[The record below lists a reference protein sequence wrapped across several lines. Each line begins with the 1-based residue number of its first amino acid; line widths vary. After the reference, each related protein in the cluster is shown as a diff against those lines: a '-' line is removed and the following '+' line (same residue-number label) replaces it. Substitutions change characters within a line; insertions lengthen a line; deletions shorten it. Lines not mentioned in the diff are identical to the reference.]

1 MQKAKGIK
9 LKFSNM
15 PPSYDNLNDNIR
27 NPFNPTSNVTPNF
40 GALAKEFLPPEDAER
55 FRKLEENPTS
65 HVARPA
71 STQPN
76 MGDLEGFNL
85 ESGMTA
91 DERAKFREAK
101 ELRET
106 RNRLIKWVEEFN
118 IGDEEWVNETF
129 TFLSDGSAICKGD
142 LYLSG
147 RGITYF
153 PKGVK
158 KVHGHLD
165 LSDNQITKIENLPA
179 SVGGSLYLS
188 GNQITKIENLPK
200 SVDGILHLTGNPAK
214 QMQAGVN
221 IGGELY
227 LSSDQTELIQDAKD
241 KGYEVI
247 IL

>member
-1 MQKAKGIK
+1 
-9 LKFSNM
+9 M

-76 MGDLEGFNL
+76 MGDLEGFDL

-91 DERAKFREAK
+91 DERAKYREAK

-106 RNRLIKWVEEFN
+106 RKRLIKWAAEFN
-118 IGDEEWVNETF
+118 IGDDEWVDETF
-129 TFLSDGSAICKGD
+129 TFLPDGSAICKLS
-142 LYLSG
+142 LYLRN

-153 PKGVK
+153 PKGIK
-158 KVHGHLD
+158 EVHGDLD
-165 LSDNQITKIENLPA
+165 LSHNQITKIENLPA
-179 SVGGSLYLS
+179 SVGGSLSLS
-188 GNQITKIENLPK
+188 HNQITKIENLPT
-200 SVDGILHLTGNPAK
+200 SVTGDIYLGGNPAK

-221 IGGELY
+221 IGEKLW

-241 KGYEVI
+241 KGYKVEI
-247 IL
+247 F